1 MIRDHVVMSCVSS
14 RLRRRLLPEKDFC
27 LELLQTIA
35 RAMELSDHQ
44 ASKME
49 SFQHHDDSIN
59 ATRRLA
65 IDKNHTSNDRN
76 REMNSFKC
84 GKSGHLANN
93 KICKVASRSLT

>member
-1 MIRDHVVMSCVSS
+1 
-14 RLRRRLLPEKDFC
+14 
-27 LELLQTIA
+27 
-35 RAMELSDHQ
+35 
-44 ASKME
+44 ME

-76 REMNSFKC
+76 GEMNSFKC

>member
-1 MIRDHVVMSCVSS
+1 MIRDHVVMSCASS
-14 RLRRRLLPEKDFC
+14 RLWRRLLPEKDLC

-35 RAMELSDHQ
+35 RTMELSDHQ

-49 SFQHHDDSIN
+49 SFQHQDDSIN
-59 ATRRLA
+59 AIRRLA
-65 IDKNHTSNDRN
+65 IDQNHTSNDRN

-93 KICKVASRSLT
+93 KICKVTSRSLT